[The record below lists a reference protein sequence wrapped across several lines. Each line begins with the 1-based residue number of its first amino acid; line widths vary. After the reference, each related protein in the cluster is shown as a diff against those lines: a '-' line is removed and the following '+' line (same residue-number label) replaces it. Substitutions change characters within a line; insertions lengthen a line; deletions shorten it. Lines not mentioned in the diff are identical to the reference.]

1 MDLNL
6 FFSFQGRINRAKYWL
21 VTLIWLAVWILV
33 GTLLVAAMFTTE
45 SWLVPGVIG
54 LVVIIPAIV
63 SGVSVGIRRLH
74 DRDKTGWW
82 LVLFYLVPSV
92 LQSGGGP
99 QAGIGLLLTL
109 AGLAIAIWAIVELG
123 CLPGTAGPNQYG
135 PDPLAGIARQSA

>member
-6 FFSFQGRINRAKYWL
+6 FFSFEGRINRAKYWL

-74 DRDKTGWW
+74 DRDKTG
-82 LVLFYLVPSV
+82 
-92 LQSGGGP
+92 
-99 QAGIGLLLTL
+99 
-109 AGLAIAIWAIVELG
+109 
-123 CLPGTAGPNQYG
+123 
-135 PDPLAGIARQSA
+135 